1 MRPAAMLFLPALTGC
16 ATIHDARSVPVFGR
30 AAVDAPSCQVEIL
43 RGGDA
48 PGAGAGDP
56 PARREHLPQRGGGRA
71 TAAWGSLRD
80 RRQSRAHR
88 SRGLWPALLRH
99 PVRRRVG
106 SHAWQLISSIP
117 ACAHPAQSRRSRR
130 PTGPARPRSLRPPSR
145 GLIRP
150 VRTPTDRTGAA
161 SSTAP
166 VATDRGAGP
175 PTRGCF
181 RSRRAPLRCTSSR

>member
-43 RGGDA
+43 RGA
-48 PGAGAGDP
+48 T
-56 PARREHLPQRGGGRA
+56 PQGRA
-71 TAAWGSLRD
+71 LGTRQLEGSIFLNAVEAERLLRGE
-80 RRQSRAHR
+80 ACAIGANPVCR